1 MTKQDVTL
9 PSWVLDALQQSKTFF
24 EGLHQPTYLV
34 GGSVRNLLLH
44 EPCVDWDVVTAGDTR
59 LIARQLADTLGG
71 FYAPLH
77 ERANRIVVK
86 HTQGDLIIDVSP
98 LQGATL
104 EEDLLARD
112 FTLNALAAPFGA
124 VIDILTADADADA
137 QSSQLQLSDIVI
149 DPLSG
154 STDLAAQILRATSA
168 TIFQRDPLRMLR
180 AARFVIAY
188 HFTLAP
194 ATEQLIKHSA
204 PLLLT
209 VAPERIREELYAILQ
224 FEDATA
230 HLRLLD
236 QLQLFSVLFP
246 ELDPAR
252 GMLQPSLHHWDVFD
266 HSLETVSMLEKLAA
280 TLQQAPTEIQASPL
294 EIGGQ
299 GDILAI
305 KQLLTEAEQ
314 QGFFSFALL
323 TSPQMKLAT
332 LLHDGGKA
340 STHAVDAEG
349 HITFYHHPQAGVPVA
364 QQIARRLSLS
374 MHDNRLLQ
382 QVAANHMRPGQL
394 SQAPITPRAV
404 RRFFVDMGP
413 RGLYVALISLADHL
427 SMRGPDPL
435 TVHWERHRA
444 TVRLLLTRY
453 IRERESIIPPRL
465 VQAEE
470 LMRRLQ
476 LEPGPLVGQLLE
488 AISEAQA
495 EGALHSKYEVI
506 WFAEE
511 KLQQLRPVRE
521 KQEHLY

>member
-9 PSWVLDALQQSKTFF
+9 PSWVLHALQQSNRFF
-24 EGLHQPTYLV
+24 EELHQPTYLV

-44 EPCVDWDVVTAGDTR
+44 KPCADWDIATMGDTR
-59 LIARQLADTLGG
+59 SIARQLADTLGG

-77 ERANRIVVK
+77 ERANRVVIK
-86 HTQGDLIIDVSP
+86 HPQGDLIIDVSP
-98 LQGATL
+98 LQGVTI
-104 EEDLLARD
+104 EEDLLERD
-112 FTLNALAAPFGA
+112 FTLNALATPFGA
-124 VIDILTADADADA
+124 AIHALTQDEQSA
-137 QSSQLQLSDIVI
+137 QIQLSDVLI
-149 DPLSG
+149 DPFSG
-154 STDLAAQILRATSA
+154 IRDLETQTLRATSA

-180 AARFVIAY
+180 AARFIITY
-188 HFTLAP
+188 HFVLAP
-194 ATEQLIKHSA
+194 ETEQLIKHSA
-204 PLLLT
+204 PLLLK

-224 FEDATA
+224 FGNATA

-236 QLQLFSVLFP
+236 QLQLFNELFP
-246 ELDPAR
+246 ELNPAR

-266 HSLETVSMLEKLAA
+266 HSLETASMLERLAA
-280 TLQQAPTEIQASPL
+280 TLQQTPGEIEQSPL
-294 EIGGQ
+294 EVGGQ

-323 TSPQMKLAT
+323 TSPQMKLAA
-332 LLHDGGKA
+332 LLHDCGKP
-340 STHAVDAEG
+340 STHAIDEEG
-349 HITFYHHPQAGVPVA
+349 NITFYHHPQAGVPVA
-364 QQIARRLSLS
+364 QQIAKRLSLS
-374 MHDNRLLQ
+374 THDNRLIQ

-404 RRFFVDMGP
+404 RRFFMDMGP
-413 RGLYVALISLADHL
+413 NGLYVALISLADHL
-427 SMRGPDPL
+427 AMRGPDPL
-435 TVHWERHRA
+435 TVHWEQHRA

-453 IRERESIIPPRL
+453 IREREKIIPPRL
-465 VQAEE
+465 VQADE

-495 EGALHSKYEVI
+495 EGELRSRYEVI

-511 KLQQLRPVRE
+511 KLQQLRSARE